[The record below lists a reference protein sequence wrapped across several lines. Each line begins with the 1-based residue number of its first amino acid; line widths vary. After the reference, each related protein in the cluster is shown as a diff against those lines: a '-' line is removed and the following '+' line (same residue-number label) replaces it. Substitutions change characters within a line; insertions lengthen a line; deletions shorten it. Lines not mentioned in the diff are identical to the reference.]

1 MATTPPPP
9 TPGRHSDGLTMAVMV
24 PVMLLQQLLGA
35 LTFPVAK
42 FGLDEIQPFVFA
54 FFRFTIAST
63 LLLLIVWSR
72 KREPKIERRDMW
84 RIFGLGLIIIP
95 FNQVAYLVG
104 QSLTGAGHGS
114 LLFAITP
121 IFVAILAV
129 VHLGE
134 RLRLRRAVGIAIAV
148 TGVII
153 IMTAGAVKISTEYL
167 WGDLIILLAVV
178 AWAYYTVL
186 GRPLAQRYGAL
197 RVTAYA
203 LSFGSLLY
211 FPFGLW
217 QASVFEYAAVPVVA
231 WGSVLYVAIGT
242 SILAYVLYY
251 WILKQWEASRL
262 AVWHNVQPVIASL
275 IAYFWLGEPLG
286 WSFVIG
292 GAVAIGGVLLA
303 EL

>member
-1 MATTPPPP
+1 MT
-9 TPGRHSDGLTMAVMV
+9 LAVMI
-24 PVMLLQQLLGA
+24 PAMLLQQLLGA
-35 LTFPVAK
+35 LTFPIAK
-42 FGLDEIQPFVFA
+42 FGLEEIQPFVFA
-54 FFRFTIAST
+54 FFRFTVAST
-63 LLLLIVWSR
+63 ILLTIVWSR
-72 KREPKIERRDMW
+72 KRQPKIERRHMW
-84 RIFGLGLIIIP
+84 HIFGLGLIIIP

-121 IFVAILAV
+121 IFVFILAV
-129 VHLGE
+129 VHLKE
-134 RLRLRRAVGIAIAV
+134 RLRPRRAIGIVIAV

-153 IMTAGAVKISTEYL
+153 IMTAGAVRISTEYL

-186 GRPLAQRYGAL
+186 GRPLAQKYGAL

-203 LSFGSLLY
+203 LSFGSLIY

-217 QASVFEYAAVPVVA
+217 QAASFDYAAVPLSA

-242 SILAYVLYY
+242 SIIAYVIYY

-275 IAYFWLGEPLG
+275 VAYFWLGEPLG
-286 WSFVIG
+286 LSFVIG
-292 GAVAIGGVLLA
+292 GAIAICGLLLA

>member
-1 MATTPPPP
+1 
-9 TPGRHSDGLTMAVMV
+9 MV
-24 PVMLLQQLLGA
+24 PIMLVQQLLGA

-42 FGLDEIQPFVFA
+42 FGLEEIQPFVFA
-54 FFRFTIAST
+54 FFRFCIASV
-63 LLLLIVWSR
+63 LLLTIVWSR
-72 KREPKIERRDMW
+72 KRQPPVERRDMW
-84 RIFGLGLIIIP
+84 KLFGLGLIIIP

-129 VHLGE
+129 IHLKE
-134 RLRLRRAVGIAIAV
+134 KLRVRRALGIAIAV

-153 IMTAGAVKISTEYL
+153 IMTAGAVRISTEYL

-203 LSFGSLLY
+203 LSFGSLVY

-217 QASVFEYAAVPVVA
+217 QAIEFNYSAVPTVA

-242 SILAYVLYY
+242 SILAYVIYY

-262 AVWHNVQPVIASL
+262 AVWHNVQPVIASV

-292 GAVAIGGVLLA
+292 GAVAISGVLLA
-303 EL
+303 EV